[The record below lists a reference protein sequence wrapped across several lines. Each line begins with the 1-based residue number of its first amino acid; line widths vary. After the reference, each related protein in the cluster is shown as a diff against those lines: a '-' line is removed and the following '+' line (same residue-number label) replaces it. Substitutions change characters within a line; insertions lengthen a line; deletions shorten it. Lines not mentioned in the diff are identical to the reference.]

1 MHLISAASDPLSE
14 EDCSWLFQTVRK
26 VSAKWRDVG
35 EALKFSYDQLEAIA
49 YERSLRTDEHYMQEL
64 LSRWL
69 KWAPPNHPLPCVE
82 DLATALRSVEEERT
96 AYDLMQMMESTG
108 TWHALSL

>member
-14 EDCSWLFQTVRK
+14 DDHRWLFQKFRK

-35 EALKFSYDQLEAIA
+35 EAETLGFSHDQLNAIA
-49 YERSLRTDEHYMQEL
+49 NVKSLSTDEHYMQEL

-69 KWAPPNHPLPCVE
+69 KRAPPKHPFPCVE
-82 DLATALRSVEEERT
+82 DLATALRSVGEERT
-96 AYDLMQMMESTG
+96 AYDLMQMMQPTG
-108 TWHALSL
+108 

>member
-1 MHLISAASDPLSE
+1 MYLILAPLSRK
-14 EDCSWLFQTVRK
+14 DHQWLCEA
-26 VSAKWRDVG
+26 VSEAAAKWRDVG
-35 EALKFSYDQLEAIA
+35 KALTFSYDQLKAIA
-49 YERSLRTDEHYMQEL
+49 NEKSLNTDDHYMQEL

-96 AYDLMQMMESTG
+96 AYDLMQIMESTG
-108 TWHALSL
+108 